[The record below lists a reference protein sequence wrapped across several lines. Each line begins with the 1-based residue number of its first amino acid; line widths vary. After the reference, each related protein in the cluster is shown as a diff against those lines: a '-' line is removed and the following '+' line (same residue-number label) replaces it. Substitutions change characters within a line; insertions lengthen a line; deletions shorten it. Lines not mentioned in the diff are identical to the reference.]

1 MQKSETKII
10 DAKTFEMEIEKMPEF
25 MRDVAIAIARRY
37 NVAVERLAKL
47 SSRVEEKQLGL
58 LTHNLTLTHN

>member
-25 MRDVAIAIARRY
+25 MRDVAISIARRN